1 MPTVLAIDDA
11 QESLISVRI
20 AARGCRLLTATTGEE
35 AMRMIAEHI
44 QSVDAVI
51 LDLMLP
57 DIDGAMLCATI
68 RQHHAVVPIIPITG
82 HPEALR
88 KIEHMGVSLPIIKPA
103 ESTEIRRVLQ
113 EVLGMPLPAI
123 ELDASQ
129 QAIQQ
134 QFDFSTRATNGGGYT
149 ANGHIAGVLDYEER
163 PELLPVRRATWED
176 LDLALVEQHI
186 QRAISRR
193 GYDGTDDPLGYLR
206 HHECVVGSG
215 FHPTPTLV
223 GLIAFGIRPERFLTA
238 EIDIAKFSTPYE
250 EPGAIVKRR
259 TITGTAFTQ
268 IEGSLAFLDT
278 LNPQRSR
285 MEGAERIDEHAISP
299 HVLREVVNNAVL
311 HRDWSVR
318 GAGIQIKL
326 FPDRLEVLSPGG
338 LPPGI
343 TVDTIGRTPGV
354 RRNPALAEL
363 LRNAGYVERFGIGY
377 KLIYRVLEEWGVGT
391 PTVIDHGGFFSV
403 SIPAPRFDS
412 APAPLAGAQPIP
424 PTLTGR
430 LREIV
435 TAVELL
441 GGQATRVQI
450 QSWLQH
456 TMEQRAGELPKVDLE
471 RIYVVS
477 ERQLQRHLTELVER
491 GLLFEE
497 GLTNKRR
504 YYRQHPH

>member
-11 QESLISVRI
+11 PESLISVRI
-20 AARGCRLLTATTGEE
+20 AARGCRLLTATSGEE
-35 AMRMIAEHI
+35 ALRVIAEHI

-68 RQHHAVVPIIPITG
+68 RQHRAVVPIIPLTG

-88 KIEHMGVSLPIIKPA
+88 KVEHMGVSSAIIKPA
-103 ESTEIRRVLQ
+103 ESSEIRRVLE
-113 EVLGMPLPAI
+113 EVLGMQLST
-123 ELDASQ
+123 LKFSVSQ
-129 QAIQQ
+129 AVIQQ
-134 QFDFSTRATNGGGYT
+134 QFVFPP
-149 ANGHIAGVLDYEER
+149 NGHVAGVSDYEER
-163 PELLPVRRATWED
+163 PELKPVRGATWED
-176 LDLALVEQHI
+176 LDLGLVEQHI
-186 QRAISRR
+186 QRAMSRR
-193 GYDGTDDPLGYLR
+193 GYDGADDPLGYLR

-223 GLIAFGIRPERFLTA
+223 GLIAFGREPERFLTA
-238 EIDIAKFSTPYE
+238 EIDIARFSTSYE
-250 EPGAIVKRR
+250 EPGSIVKRR
-259 TITGTAFTQ
+259 TIRGTAFLQ
-268 IEGSLAFLDT
+268 IEECRTFLDT

-285 MEGAERIDEHAISP
+285 MEGAERIDEYAFSP

-311 HRDWSVR
+311 HRDWSAR

-326 FPDRLEVLSPGG
+326 FPDRVEVLSPGG
-338 LPPGI
+338 LPPGV

-377 KLIYRVLEEWGVGT
+377 KLIYRVLEEWGVGA
-391 PTVIDHGGFFSV
+391 PTLIDHGSFFSV
-403 SIPAPRFDS
+403 SIPALRFEPT
-412 APAPLAGAQPIP
+412 PAPPNGAQPIP

-435 TAVELL
+435 TAVEQLS
-441 GGQATRVQI
+441 GAATRAEI
-450 QSWLQH
+450 QEQLRRI
-456 TMEQRAGELPKVDLE
+456 MEQRSNELSRKDLE
-471 RIYVVS
+471 RLYAVDR
-477 ERQLQRHLTELVER
+477 RQLQRDLTELIQI

-497 GLTNKRR
+497 GRTNKRR
-504 YYRQHPH
+504 YYRQRPH

>member
-163 PELLPVRRATWED
+163 PELLSVRGATWED
-176 LDLALVEQHI
+176 LDLALVEKHI

-326 FPDRLEVLSPGG
+326 FPDRLEVMSPGG
-338 LPPGI
+338 LPPGV

-354 RRNPALAEL
+354 RRNPVLAEL

-377 KLIYRVLEEWGVGT
+377 KLIYRVLEEWGLSA
-391 PTVIDHGGFFSV
+391 PTIIDHGGFFSV
-403 SIPAPRFDS
+403 SIPALRFEPREV
-412 APAPLAGAQPIP
+412 PLAGAQPIP

-435 TAVELL
+435 TTVEQL
-441 GGQATRVQI
+441 GGAATRAEVQEQLRRI
-450 QSWLQH
+450 
-456 TMEQRAGELPKVDLE
+456 MEQRSNEQPRKNLE
-471 RIYVVS
+471 RLYAVDR
-477 ERQLQRHLTELVER
+477 RQLQRDLTELVQI

-497 GLTNKRR
+497 GRTNKRR
-504 YYRQHPH
+504 YYRQRPH